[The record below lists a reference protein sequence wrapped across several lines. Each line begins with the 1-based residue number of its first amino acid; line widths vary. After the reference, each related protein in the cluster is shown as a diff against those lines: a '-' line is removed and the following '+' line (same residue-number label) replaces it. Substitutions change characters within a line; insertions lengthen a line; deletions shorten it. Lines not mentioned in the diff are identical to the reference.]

1 MDLCALCG
9 GEKRKGETTYTV
21 ELGFGVVVIRH
32 VPALICTQCA
42 EEWIEAAIA
51 NELEKIVESA
61 RNKKLE
67 LEVVAFK

>member
-9 GEKRKGETTYTV
+9 GKKRKGETTYTV
-21 ELGFGVVVIRH
+21 EFGFGVVVIRH

-42 EEWIEAAIA
+42 EEWIEADVAK
-51 NELEKIVESA
+51 ELEKMVESA

>member
-1 MDLCALCG
+1 MGLCALCG
-9 GEKRKGETTYTV
+9 GKKRKGKTTYSV
-21 ELGFGVVVIRH
+21 ELGFGVVVVRH

-42 EEWIEAAIA
+42 EEWIEADVAK
-51 NELEKIVESA
+51 ELEKMVESA

>member
-9 GEKRKGETTYTV
+9 GKKRKGETTYTV

-42 EEWIEAAIA
+42 EEWIEADVAK
-51 NELEKIVESA
+51 ELEDFSVYTFLKQ
-61 RNKKLE
+61 
-67 LEVVAFK
+67 

>member
-32 VPALICTQCA
+32 VPALICTLCA
-42 EEWIEAAIA
+42 EEWIEADVAK
-51 NELEKIVESA
+51 ELEKIVESA

>member
-9 GEKRKGETTYTV
+9 GEKRKGETTYSV
-21 ELGFGVVVIRH
+21 DPGLGVVVVRH

-42 EEWIEAAIA
+42 EEWIEADVAK
-51 NELEKIVESA
+51 ELEKIVESA

>member
-9 GEKRKGETTYTV
+9 GKKRKGKTTYTV

-42 EEWIEAAIA
+42 EEWIEADIA

>member
-1 MDLCALCG
+1 MGLCALCG
-9 GEKRKGETTYTV
+9 GKKRKGETTYTV

-42 EEWIEAAIA
+42 EEWIEADVAK
-51 NELEKIVESA
+51 ELEKMVESA

>member
-9 GEKRKGETTYTV
+9 GKKRKGETTYSV
-21 ELGFGVVVIRH
+21 DLGLGVVVVRH

-42 EEWIEAAIA
+42 EEWIEAEVAK
-51 NELEKIVESA
+51 ELEKIVESA

>member
-9 GEKRKGETTYTV
+9 GKKRKGETTYTV

-42 EEWIEAAIA
+42 EEWIEADVAK
-51 NELEKIVESA
+51 ELEKMVESV

>member
-1 MDLCALCG
+1 MDLCAVCG
-9 GEKRKGETTYTV
+9 GEKRRGETTYSV
-21 ELGFGVVVIRH
+21 ELGGGVVVVRH

-42 EEWIEAAIA
+42 EEWIEADIA

>member
-9 GEKRKGETTYTV
+9 GKKRKGETTYTV

-42 EEWIEAAIA
+42 EEWIEADVAK
-51 NELEKIVESA
+51 ELEKMVESA

>member
-1 MDLCALCG
+1 MDLWALWG
-9 GEKRKGETTYTV
+9 GKKRKGETTYTV

-42 EEWIEAAIA
+42 EEWIEADVAK
-51 NELEKIVESA
+51 ELEKMVESV

>member
-1 MDLCALCG
+1 MNLCALCG
-9 GEKRKGETTYTV
+9 GKKRKGETTYTI
-21 ELGFGVVVIRH
+21 ELGFGVVVVRH

-42 EEWIEAAIA
+42 EEWIEADVAK
-51 NELEKIVESA
+51 ELEKIVESA